1 MIKKQQ
7 LVTKLVPVYHVSVD
21 EQGALQAK
29 PHTQVVEEVFTVTPE
44 MAVNALRNFNVGYLF
59 VPIRDGVIDELT
71 RRWEGKIPSGNL
83 PGAVAQLRELYL
95 NQAGDLIF
103 VPRQVVSALI
113 EQLSD
118 IRTMHSDLLL
128 EGEHLTPKQA
138 RIMHRLMQAPG
149 VVVSSKLLSRD
160 SGCSI
165 DCLWVHIR
173 RLRDKLNPVRAHLR
187 TVRDVGYY
195 MEVLNGE
202 GASTPVGTNETTRDR
217 SKHARPG

>member
-1 MIKKQQ
+1 MNKKQQ
-7 LVTKLVPVYHVSVD
+7 LATRLVPVYHVSVD
-21 EQGALQAK
+21 ESGRLQAK
-29 PHTQVVEEVFTVTPE
+29 PHTQVVDELFSVTPE
-44 MAVNALRNFNVGYLF
+44 MAVMALRKHDVQYLF

-71 RRWEGKIPSGNL
+71 RRWEGKISSGNL
-83 PGAVAQLRELYL
+83 PGAVAQLRDNYL

-103 VPRQVVSALI
+103 VPRTVVADLI
-113 EQLSD
+113 EHLAD
-118 IRTMHSDLLL
+118 IRTMHSDILL

-149 VVVSSKLLSRD
+149 VVVSPKLLSRD

-173 RLRDKLNPVRAHLR
+173 RLRDKLDPARAHLR

-195 MEVLNGE
+195 MEVLNE
-202 GASTPVGTNETTRDR
+202 DGASTPVGITEEMQ
-217 SKHARPG
+217 